1 MRVLLTG
8 ASGFVG
14 GYIARRFN
22 GEELITLGRSV
33 SDSVRCDL
41 AVGVP
46 ALPPC
51 DLVVHAAGRAHSV
64 PYNRREARAFFDV
77 NATGTAH
84 LLKALDRVRRPASL
98 VFISSV
104 AVYGR
109 QSGVAIDENEPLLA
123 HDPYGESKR
132 EAEAMIV
139 DWCAARDVRCAILRL
154 PLVAGANP
162 PGNLGAMIRGI
173 RRGYYFNVAGGK
185 AAKSVV
191 LASDV
196 AAIVPRA
203 AEVGGVY
210 NLTDG
215 IHPTFA
221 QLSSLIARQLGRGTP
236 RNMPYGIAAPLA
248 VIGNLIGSHAPI
260 TSRFLHTLTSPLTF
274 DDARARAHLA
284 WRPTPVLEGFR
295 ITQP

>member
-8 ASGFVG
+8 ASGFLG
-14 GYIARRFN
+14 GYLARGFN
-22 GEELITLGRSV
+22 GEKLITLGRSPR
-33 SDSVRCDL
+33 DGIRCDL
-41 AVGVP
+41 AVEVP
-46 ALPPC
+46 TLPPC

-64 PYNRREARAFFDV
+64 PHTSSEARAFFDV

-84 LLKALDRVRRPASL
+84 LLRALERASRPASF

-109 QSGVAIDENEPLLA
+109 QAGVAIDESEPLLA

-132 EAEAMIV
+132 EAEAMVI
-139 DWCAARDVRCAILRL
+139 DWCAASDVRCAILRL

-185 AAKSVV
+185 AARSVV

-203 AEVGGVY
+203 AEEGGVY

-221 QLSSLIARQLGRGTP
+221 QLSSLIARQLERGTP

-248 VIGNLIGSHAPI
+248 VIGNLISSRAPI
-260 TSRFLHTLTSPLTF
+260 TSRSLHTLTSTLTF